1 MTVYRQGCA
10 EMRHANQARR
20 GGIKSGAECAEEA
33 DRDKSRIWKQSRW
46 KDKVENKRRS
56 RTRQFADQVVSN
68 EWSEFEVS

>member
-1 MTVYRQGCA
+1 
-10 EMRHANQARR
+10 MRTRR
-20 GGIKSGAECAEEA
+20 GAGRIKSGAECAEEA
-33 DRDKSRIWKQSRW
+33 DRDSSRIWKQSRW